1 MQLVVLILAAG
12 KSSRMGNIKQL
23 LKIEGKTLIENA
35 IETSMK
41 IEKTSTLCVLGAHAA
56 EIKKKVDLSNVDVTI
71 NKDYELGLSSSI
83 ISGIKH
89 LQKQKK
95 QFDGIFLLLADQPAI
110 KVAYY
115 QEMVALFSKEKK
127 KIIASKYE
135 NGFGV
140 PAIFPKSFIK
150 NLLAIKGD
158 KGAREFLQKN
168 KKEILS
174 PKTRVNLVDIDT
186 PKEYETY
193 LNTL

>member
-56 EIKKKVDLSNVDVTI
+56 EIKKKVDMSNVDVTI

-140 PAIFPKSFIK
+140 PAIFPKSFIE

-158 KGAREFLQKN
+158 KGAKEFLQKN

-174 PKTRVNLVDIDT
+174 PKTLVNLVDIDS
-186 PKEYETY
+186 PKDYETY

>member
-23 LKIEGKTLIENA
+23 LKIEGKTLIENT

-56 EIKKKVDLSNVDVTI
+56 EIKKKVDMSNVDVTI

-135 NGFGV
+135 NRFGI

-174 PKTRVNLVDIDT
+174 PKTRVNLVDIDS
-186 PKEYETY
+186 PKDYKTY

>member
-110 KVAYY
+110 KLAYY
-115 QEMVALFSKEKK
+115 QEMVALFSKEKN

>member
-1 MQLVVLILAAG
+1 MQLVVPILAAG

-56 EIKKKVDLSNVDVTI
+56 EIKKKVDMSNVDVTI

-140 PAIFPKSFIK
+140 PAIFPKSFIE

-158 KGAREFLQKN
+158 KGAKEFLQKN

-174 PKTRVNLVDIDT
+174 PKTLVNLVDIDT
-186 PKEYETY
+186 PKEYKSY

>member
-56 EIKKKVDLSNVDVTI
+56 EIKKKVDMSNVDVTI

-140 PAIFPKSFIK
+140 PAIFPKSFIE

-158 KGAREFLQKN
+158 KGAKEFLQKN

-174 PKTRVNLVDIDT
+174 PKTLVNLVDIDT
-186 PKEYETY
+186 PKEYKSY

>member
-110 KVAYY
+110 KLAYY
-115 QEMVALFSKEKK
+115 QEMVALFSKEKN

-174 PKTRVNLVDIDT
+174 PKTRVNLVDIDS
-186 PKEYETY
+186 PKDYETY

>member
-41 IEKTSTLCVLGAHAA
+41 IEKTTTLCVLGAHAA
-56 EIKKKVDLSNVDVTI
+56 EIKKKVDMSNVDVTI

>member
-56 EIKKKVDLSNVDVTI
+56 EIKKKVDMSNVDVTI

-95 QFDGIFLLLADQPAI
+95 QFDGIFLVLADQPAI

-140 PAIFPKSFIK
+140 PAIFPKSFIE

-158 KGAREFLQKN
+158 KGAKEFLQKN

-174 PKTRVNLVDIDT
+174 TKTLVNLVDIDT
-186 PKEYETY
+186 PKEYKSY

>member
-1 MQLVVLILAAG
+1 M
-12 KSSRMGNIKQL
+12 
-23 LKIEGKTLIENA
+23 
-35 IETSMK
+35 
-41 IEKTSTLCVLGAHAA
+41 
-56 EIKKKVDLSNVDVTI
+56 SNVDVTI

-140 PAIFPKSFIK
+140 PAIFPKSFIE

-158 KGAREFLQKN
+158 KGAKEFLQKN

-174 PKTRVNLVDIDT
+174 PKTLVNLVDIDT
-186 PKEYETY
+186 PKEYKSY

>member
-174 PKTRVNLVDIDT
+174 PKTRVNLVDIDS
-186 PKEYETY
+186 PKDYETY

>member
-23 LKIEGKTLIENA
+23 LKIEDKTLIENA

-56 EIKKKVDLSNVDVTI
+56 EIKKKVDMSNVDVTI

-127 KIIASKYE
+127 KIIASKYK

-174 PKTRVNLVDIDT
+174 PKTPVNLVDIDS
-186 PKEYETY
+186 PKDYKTY

>member
-110 KVAYY
+110 KLAYY

-127 KIIASKYE
+127 KIIASRYE
-135 NGFGV
+135 NRFGV
-140 PAIFPKSFIK
+140 PAIFPKSFIE

-158 KGAREFLQKN
+158 KGAKEFLQKN

-174 PKTRVNLVDIDT
+174 PKTLVNLVDIDT
-186 PKEYETY
+186 PKEYKSY

>member
-1 MQLVVLILAAG
+1 MQLVILILAAG
-12 KSSRMGNIKQL
+12 SSSRMDTIKQL

-41 IEKTSTLCVLGAHAA
+41 IKNTSILCVLGAHAA
-56 EIKKKVDLSNVDVTI
+56 EIKKKVDLSSVDVTI

-110 KVAYY
+110 KLAYY

-140 PAIFPKSFIK
+140 PAIFPKSFIE
-150 NLLAIKGD
+150 NLLEIKGD
-158 KGAREFLQKN
+158 KGAKEFLQKN

-174 PKTRVNLVDIDT
+174 PKTLVNLVDIDT
-186 PKEYETY
+186 PKEYKSY

>member
-56 EIKKKVDLSNVDVTI
+56 EIKKKVDMSNVDVTI

-127 KIIASKYE
+127 KIIASKYK
-135 NGFGV
+135 NWFGV

-174 PKTRVNLVDIDT
+174 PKTLVNLVDIDT
-186 PKEYETY
+186 PKEYKSY